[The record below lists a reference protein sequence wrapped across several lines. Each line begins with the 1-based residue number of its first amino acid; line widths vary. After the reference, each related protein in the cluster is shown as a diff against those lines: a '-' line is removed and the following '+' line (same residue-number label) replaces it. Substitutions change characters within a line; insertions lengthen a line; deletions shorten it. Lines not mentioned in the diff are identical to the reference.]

1 MLLEGYNR
9 HNLMIESLDIIPEL
23 VEETIQTEEESEHT
37 PDLQDEDKV
46 KKFTEA
52 LLKRS
57 VDYNEVISD
66 SLELLYETK
75 IQTSMF
81 TDNTSIERRINTLI
95 ETVLPKDNKIM
106 LNLTKGNQRS
116 RNIQRQQ
123 ETSLK
128 NVTPAV
134 SLITEE
140 DIFI

>member
-9 HNLMIESLDIIPEL
+9 DNLMIESLDIIPEL
-23 VEETIQTEEESEHT
+23 VEQITQTDEELEDSHE
-37 PDLQDEDKV
+37 LEDEDKI

-52 LLKRS
+52 LLERS

-66 SLELLYETK
+66 SLELLYEAK
-75 IQTSMF
+75 VQTSMF
-81 TDNTSIERRINTLI
+81 TDSTSIERKINNLI

-106 LNLTKGNQRS
+106 LNLTKGNVRS
-116 RNIQRQQ
+116 RNIQKQQ
-123 ETSLK
+123 EVRLK

-134 SLITEE
+134 SLLMEE

>member
-9 HNLMIESLDIIPEL
+9 DNLMIESLDIIPEL
-23 VEETIQTEEESEHT
+23 VEQKIEIEEQPKHKPDSE
-37 PDLQDEDKV
+37 DEDKV
-46 KKFTEA
+46 KKFTKT
-52 LLKRS
+52 LLERS

-66 SLELLYETK
+66 SLELLYEAT

-81 TDNTSIERRINTLI
+81 TDSTSIERRINTLI

-123 ETSLK
+123 EISLK

-134 SLITEE
+134 SLLMEE

>member
-23 VEETIQTEEESEHT
+23 VEETIQAEEEPEYK

-66 SLELLYETK
+66 SLELLYEAK

>member
-23 VEETIQTEEESEHT
+23 VEETIQTEEESEHK

-66 SLELLYETK
+66 SLELLYEAK

-81 TDNTSIERRINTLI
+81 TDSTSIERRINTLI

>member
-23 VEETIQTEEESEHT
+23 VEETIQTEEESEHK

-66 SLELLYETK
+66 SLELLYEAK